1 VEIETGQFI
10 RLQIPVRARTLWLSP
25 AWAVVCGIIASSMFA
40 WTGRDVLIAALA
52 LVLVDGAWATAW
64 WGLVDTDWRSLFATW
79 DTFDASRV
87 ETTWGAV
94 GSSAAR
100 SQHGLARL
108 RLWWQAIGKEQ
119 AGSPLL
125 SALFSIVLAF
135 LLSAVIGG
143 VAVGL
148 TLAALALTQIGLLL
162 RVHGRAVNWLH
173 GFVEVGLAWLLGH
186 AAFGQLTLLSA
197 LTALI
202 FSFAYAAMLDMAQGA
217 TPTRRWLI
225 PLLVMVVVLVLL
237 QQPLAAL
244 ALFVM
249 LIAQAS
255 LSTVLHGLDF
265 ARTAHLWL
273 MLSMLIAALGIR

>member
-1 VEIETGQFI
+1 LDIESGQLI
-10 RLQIPVRARTLWLSP
+10 RLQVPIRTRTLWLSP
-25 AWAVVCGIIASSMFA
+25 AWAVVCGIIASSAFA
-40 WTGRDVLIAALA
+40 WTGRDVLITALA
-52 LVLVDGAWATAW
+52 LIVVDGAWATVW

-79 DTFDASRV
+79 DTFDVSRI
-87 ETTWGAV
+87 ETTWGAA

-100 SQHGLARL
+100 SQRGFARL
-108 RLWWQAIGKEQ
+108 RLWWQTIGKEH

-125 SALFSIVLAF
+125 SAAFAIVLAF

-143 VAVGL
+143 AAIGL
-148 TLAALALTQIGLLL
+148 TLAALATTQIGLLL
-162 RVHGRAVNWLH
+162 RVHGRAVNWLQ
-173 GFVEVGLAWLLGH
+173 GFVDVGLAWLLGH

-202 FSFAYAAMLDMAQGA
+202 FSFAYAAMLDAAQGA

-265 ARTAHLWL
+265 ARTTQLWL